1 MSLLQKNIWI
11 QNEVIV
17 QAKRSTKLR
26 SPTGVTAALVK
37 RNKDTSEENA
47 PRGTGYEHL
56 NRFSR
61 ISLKFP
67 VSVTMLVD
75 IHIALLL
82 VELIFHGGQCVSL
95 APYAK
100 DYSVWV
106 YSCWNCFPFI
116 RYITNNHFPW
126 FSSTA
131 VIFVLACKQRF
142 LSCMHH
148 WLLVFTKSFVL
159 LLSCVF
165 GLLTTQ
171 LTSEAD
177 FVNTKT
183 SKSQAGEK
191 KLLMGYLRT
200 VLV

>member
-11 QNEVIV
+11 RNEVIV

-37 RNKDTSEENA
+37 RNKDISEENA
-47 PRGTGYEHL
+47 PRRTGYEHL

-82 VELIFHGGQCVSL
+82 VEFIFHGGQCASL

-116 RYITNNHFPW
+116 RYIT
-126 FSSTA
+126 FSL
-131 VIFVLACKQRF
+131 IFLNRCYLCTSLQAEVSL
-142 LSCMHH
+142 LHP

>member
-11 QNEVIV
+11 RNEVIV

-37 RNKDTSEENA
+37 RNKDISEENA

-82 VELIFHGGQCVSL
+82 VEFIFHGGQCVSL

-131 VIFVLACKQRF
+131 VIFVLGLQAEVS
-142 LSCMHH
+142 LLHP

-183 SKSQAGEK
+183 SKSQAREK

>member
-11 QNEVIV
+11 RNEVIV

-82 VELIFHGGQCVSL
+82 VEFIFHGGQCVSL

-116 RYITNNHFPW
+116 RSIT
-126 FSSTA
+126 FSL
-131 VIFVLACKQRF
+131 IFLNRCYLCTSLQAEVSLLHA
-142 LSCMHH
+142 

-159 LLSCVF
+159 LLSCIF

-183 SKSQAGEK
+183 SKSQAREK